1 MIVAKRCRWHYRRI
15 GAKGVAC
22 ALATILR
29 MPLTAGTRPGPCTIT
44 MDSEKQFE
52 ELFMSRASRI
62 VLVVLERDGS
72 KPDLL
77 TTIIGSIANLR

>member
-1 MIVAKRCRWHYRRI
+1 
-15 GAKGVAC
+15 
-22 ALATILR
+22 
-29 MPLTAGTRPGPCTIT
+29 